1 MEHSP
6 LASKSSKTRNRQRR
20 EERQKVSEDLNRT
33 RTRRSLDNG
42 RGDFLISAFTLAER
56 ALGLMARRVGRERW
70 RKKKKLLDSTRLG
83 LSKRVRRNEA
93 RGESLPPANRGKDRV
108 LGQDYHRHW

>member
-1 MEHSP
+1 M
-6 LASKSSKTRNRQRR
+6 
-20 EERQKVSEDLNRT
+20 SEDLNRA
-33 RTRRSLDNG
+33 RTRRGLDNG

-70 RKKKKLLDSTRLG
+70 RKKNLLDSTRLDSAYRNG
-83 LSKRVRRNEA
+83 FERNEA
-93 RGESLPPANRGKDRV
+93 RGESRELLPPANRGKDRV